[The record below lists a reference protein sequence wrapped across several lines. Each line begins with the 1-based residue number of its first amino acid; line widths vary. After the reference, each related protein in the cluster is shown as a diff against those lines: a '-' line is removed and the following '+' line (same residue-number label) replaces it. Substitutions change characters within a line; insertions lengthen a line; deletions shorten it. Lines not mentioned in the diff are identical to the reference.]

1 MLKLSRQKTFLL
13 VTLSHVIDDQEV
25 TANCSSV
32 LTSLQALTMTQLCNR
47 YQKNDTIV
55 KHQ

>member
-1 MLKLSRQKTFLL
+1 MLKLSRHKTFLL
-13 VTLSHVIDDQEV
+13 VTLSHVNDDQEV

-55 KHQ
+55 K